1 MVPYIAYFASFLL
14 HDHESV
20 HTKDVFCGINIA
32 NHRFLAKNI
41 FAILEKDDQQ
51 KGTNLRKKRK
61 TCSHL
66 TTMSLGST
74 PRDGRLYKCI
84 SKGASQQVR
93 KDSFS

>member
-1 MVPYIAYFASFLL
+1 MVPDLACFASFLE

-20 HTKDVFCGINIA
+20 HKKDVFCGIKRA

-41 FAILEKDDQQ
+41 FAMLEKDDPQ
-51 KGTNLRKKRK
+51 KGANLRKKNVRHAHILPL
-61 TCSHL
+61 C
-66 TTMSLGST
+66 
-74 PRDGRLYKCI
+74 PRGQPPGMAADKCI